1 MEAILGLPSR
11 FIHCTRYTALT
22 DELSRLTGDNNTK
35 FLVISSLTGILVN
48 LTGTSE
54 VAKAIEKAMGTL
66 GNVIKE
72 LVRSN
77 ISLKVFIA
85 PCTPRNI
92 ENFKEL
98 SNLLLVGDFTSGSK
112 KNHLS

>member
-1 MEAILGLPSR
+1 MEAILGQPSR
-11 FIHCTRYTALT
+11 FIHCTRYTSLT
-22 DELSRLTGDNNTK
+22 DEISRLSGDSSTK
-35 FLVISSLTGILVN
+35 YLVISSLTGILVN
-48 LTGTSE
+48 LTGASE

-72 LVRSN
+72 VVRN
-77 ISLKVFIA
+77 NVGLRVFVS

-98 SNLLLVGDFTSGSK
+98 SNLLLVSMK
-112 KNHLS
+112 RVLKIVNWQK